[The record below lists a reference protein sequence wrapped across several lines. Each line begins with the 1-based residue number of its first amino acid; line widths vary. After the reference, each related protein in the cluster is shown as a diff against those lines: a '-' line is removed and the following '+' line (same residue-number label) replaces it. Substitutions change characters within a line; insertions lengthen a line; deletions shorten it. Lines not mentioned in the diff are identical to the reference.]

1 MIIRL
6 SKDLNTTASPH
17 IKKKPKVVNV
27 LNIFDK
33 RIKVLLFVI
42 AKYIYRTFI
51 AIPGRS
57 TNLNQIKSLVWKFA
71 PKTSD
76 SIFGKKK
83 PNRAPAAP
91 ERPSTKAIIYSKD

>member
-6 SKDLNTTASPH
+6 SKERNTTASPH
-17 IKKKPKVVNV
+17 IKKKPTVVNV

-33 RIKVLLFVI
+33 RIRGLFFVI
-42 AKYIYRTFI
+42 AKYIYKIFI

-57 TNLNQIKSLVWKFA
+57 TNLNHTRSLVVKFA

-76 SIFGKKK
+76 SNLGKKK
-83 PNRAPAAP
+83 PKRAPAAT
-91 ERPSTKAIIYSKD
+91 EIPSKKAKI